1 MSLERI
7 PYRWLR
13 LTGAGVL
20 VLVLTLAARSSFADQ
35 AAGAP
40 APPRSL
46 VEIPPLPS
54 GGRVVTLPAG
64 GDLQAA
70 LDAARPGDTI
80 VLEAGAT
87 YMGPFTLPNKEG
99 TGWVTLRSSRLEQG
113 LPPAG
118 TRVAPP
124 HADAMP
130 KLVSRSEVVITAAR
144 GAHHYRFVGIEIRP
158 VSGAAI
164 ENGLVMLGGT
174 EPAPEQVPHHIIFER
189 SYLHGDPE
197 APTRR
202 GIAVNGAD
210 IAVVDSYLADFKHP
224 DRDSQALCGWNGP
237 GPFKIENNYLEA
249 AGENVMFGGAPPAI
263 HGLIPSDIEV
273 RRNHFAK
280 PLEWKAKRW
289 AVKNLFELKNARR
302 VLVDGNLLEHN
313 WVGAQNG
320 FAILFTVRGEEGK
333 APWAVVEDVTFTN
346 NVLRDS
352 PHGFN
357 IFARDDLGPSGMA
370 SRIVIRNNLVTDV
383 GGKLFQIIQ
392 GPANLVIER
401 NTAFPKGSITAA
413 SGEPT
418 AGFVLRDN
426 VIALGEYGIIGDGTS
441 PGSATLR
448 RYFPGAVIT
457 GNALLRERGGGSPG
471 EYPGNTVMD
480 AGRAGFVAPASGD
493 WRLRPDSALHRREGD
508 GKGVG
513 VDFAELLAALK
524 EQAALAF
531 PGKAQ

>member
-7 PYRWLR
+7 PCGWLR

-20 VLVLTLAARSSFADQ
+20 VLVLTLAARPSFADQ

-54 GGRVVTLPAG
+54 GGRAVTVPPR

-87 YMGPFTLPNKEG
+87 YVGPFTLPNKEG
-99 TGWVTLRSSRLEQG
+99 AGWVTLRSSRLEQG
-113 LPPAG
+113 IPAAG
-118 TRVAPP
+118 TRVGPQ

-130 KLVSRSEVVITAAR
+130 KLVSRSKAVIIAAP

-158 VSGAAI
+158 VSEAAI
-164 ENGLVMLGGT
+164 EYGLVILGNM
-174 EPAPEQVPHHIIFER
+174 EPAPDQVPHHIIVER

-202 GIAVNGAD
+202 GIALNGAD
-210 IAVVDSYLADFKHP
+210 IAVVDSYLADFKDTDH
-224 DRDSQALCGWNGP
+224 DSQALCGWNGP

-249 AGENVMFGGAPPAI
+249 AGENVMFGGSPPAI
-263 HGLIPSDIEV
+263 RGLIPSDIEI

-280 PLEWKAKRW
+280 PLAWKSKRW

-313 WVGAQNG
+313 WASAQSG
-320 FAILFTVRGEEGK
+320 FAVLFTVRGEDGQ
-333 APWAVVEDVTFTN
+333 APWAVIEDVTFTN
-346 NVLRDS
+346 NVVRDS
-352 PHGFN
+352 PHGLN
-357 IFARDDLGPSGMA
+357 ILARDDGGPSGVA
-370 SRIVIRNNLVTDV
+370 SRILIRNNLITDI
-383 GGKLFQIIQ
+383 GARLFQVLR
-392 GPANLVIER
+392 GPANLVIEH
-401 NTAFPKGSITAA
+401 NTAFAKHSIAWAA
-413 SGEPT
+413 GEPT
-418 AGFVLRDN
+418 PGFVLRNN
-426 VIALGEYGIIGDGTS
+426 VITLGDYGIIGDGTP
-441 PGSATLR
+441 PGSATLT

-457 GNALLRERGGGSPG
+457 GNALLRERGANPG

-480 AGRAGFVAPASGD
+480 AGRAGFVAAGSGD
-493 WRLRPDSALHRREGD
+493 WRLRADSALLKREGD

-513 VDFAELLAALK
+513 VDFTELLAALK
-524 EQAALAF
+524 EQAALAV
-531 PGKAQ
+531 PGRAQ